1 MGKRRVSACRK
12 SGGRRCVRG
21 HFCGEAA
28 PPNYPPQG
36 TARLIQNLIECL
48 QFMPAPSKSH
58 RRPRELT
65 CVIVED
71 QGLFLELLSGM
82 LALRGGLR
90 IVATAR
96 TVEEG
101 RVACGKHLPDLLVL
115 DLDLPDGNG
124 LEVAECLLKTKPE
137 ARVVIVSGHAIGFVC
152 PGWLNDNLQAIISKN
167 DTFAALRAELDELLA
182 LEETTAKPPQKRQ
195 KLFAHKPL
203 TPRESEIFAL
213 IGEGLSSK
221 EIATR
226 LHLSEHTVQ
235 EHRKRI
241 AAKLG
246 TTGGELVQRAIT
258 QRGAFFR
265 SQADS

>member
-1 MGKRRVSACRK
+1 M
-12 SGGRRCVRG
+12 
-21 HFCGEAA
+21 
-28 PPNYPPQG
+28 
-36 TARLIQNLIECL
+36 IECPQL
-48 QFMPAPSKSH
+48 MPATSKSP

-65 CVIVED
+65 CMIVED

-96 TVEEG
+96 SVEEG
-101 RVACGKHLPDLLVL
+101 RAVCEKHLPDLLVL

-137 ARVVIVSGHAIGFVC
+137 ARVIIVSGHASGFVC
-152 PGWLNDNLQAIISKN
+152 PGWLNDSLQAIISKN
-167 DTFAALRAELDELLA
+167 DTFASLRAELDELLA
-182 LEETTAKPPQKRQ
+182 IEGTSAEPLPQRN

-213 IGEGLSSK
+213 IGEGLTTK

-226 LHLSEHTVQ
+226 LYVSEHTVQ
-235 EHRKRI
+235 HHRKRI

-258 QRGAFFR
+258 QRETFFR